1 MIDKK
6 GLTLLEILLTTLLL
20 TVGTLSLFSAMA
32 VVKKA
37 EVDTEMITLA
47 TILARDI
54 MDEILSKAFED
65 PDLPSGSFGREELI
79 IPRSNYDDVD
89 DYDGT
94 SESPPQSVA
103 GISYNGAGGTANY
116 SMFTRTV
123 TVENVPQTDFN
134 AAVPSTDGSTD
145 AKRIIVTVS
154 WIEKGGT
161 TQVQLRSV
169 VTEYHPQG
177 R

>member
-6 GLTLLEILLTTLLL
+6 GLTLLEILLTTILL

-37 EVDTEMITLA
+37 EVDTVMITLA
-47 TILARDI
+47 TILARDM
-54 MDEILSKAFED
+54 MDEILAKAFED
-65 PDLPSGSFGREELI
+65 PDAAAGSFATEEAL
-79 IPRSNYDDVD
+79 PRSNFDDVD
-89 DYDGT
+89 DYDGL
-94 SESPPQSVA
+94 SENPPQSVS
-103 GISYNGAGGTANY
+103 GVSYNGAGGTANY
-116 SMFTRTV
+116 SMFTRAV
-123 TVENVPQTDFN
+123 IVENVPQTDFN
-134 AAVPSTDGSTD
+134 AAVPSADGSTD
-145 AKRIIVTVS
+145 AKRVIVTVS

-161 TQVQLRSV
+161 AQVQLGSV